1 MKIKDCRVTYGVLK
15 VNRISSWLKEAKPTV
30 KNVGIDELRDQVI
43 DQFHCNFLLS
53 VLAEELRVG
62 IFEDNFD
69 FHANGEDNHGHVERH
84 KNALAGI
91 LWFQFSLNLCNW
103 NEQLL
108 PMVHVKWK
116 SIILAKDAPICEV
129 SDQAD

>member
-30 KNVGIDELRDQVI
+30 KNVGIDELGDQVI